1 MVTNDLYFS
10 VSAQAPRSSN
20 SESIASCPALPR
32 RCPLRVHWFFAF
44 FQPQL
49 TLAIHPLPSELTLT
63 IHLLPSE
70 LTLAIPPLP
79 FELTLAIHLLP
90 SGLTLAIH
98 PLLSELTLAVQ
109 PLHSVPI
116 HP

>member
-10 VSAQAPRSSN
+10 VSAQAPPASN
-20 SESIASCPALPR
+20 SESTASCPALPR
-32 RCPLRVHWFFAF
+32 PCPIRVHWFFAF

-49 TLAIHPLPSELTLT
+49 TLAIHPLPYE
-63 IHLLPSE
+63 
-70 LTLAIPPLP
+70 
-79 FELTLAIHLLP
+79 
-90 SGLTLAIH
+90 LTLAIH
-98 PLLSELTLAVQ
+98 PLPSELTLAVQ